1 MDALTILAVGIPSL
15 GLLALG
21 VAWLANNIIQDVS
34 LRETNNDENVDRAE
48 KRADALELQLRVA
61 EDLGIAP
68 ETLNRL
74 YEQSVDARED
84 AIRALADAEQ
94 AKITEQR
101 NRERGLVSPHSPM
114 FSPVAAIHSTAL
126 PINRDRAD

>member
-21 VAWLANNIIQDVS
+21 VAWLAKNIVQDVS
-34 LRETNNDENVDRAE
+34 LRETHTDENVERAE
-48 KRADALELQLRVA
+48 KRADALELQLGVA

-74 YEQSVDARED
+74 YEQSADARED

-101 NRERGLVSPHSPM
+101 NRKGCLVTPDSPM
-114 FSPVAAIHSTAL
+114 FSPVAAVHSTPL
-126 PINRDRAD
+126 PIDRNRAD